1 MCDEE
6 IKKLRHQMHGRLR
19 QELRSTINHHTA
31 RREMLR
37 ELGKTRQVLKS
48 VLGRLGGRKHQ
59 DPLFLGAI
67 RESDTMVECT
77 PETVHTVMTAHF
89 EQWYAMP
96 PHYTTDQLH
105 TGQWQDTLKDFASFY
120 AAVQHT
126 KVPEPLCHLIY
137 RAIMHTPQ
145 VDTAHSRMTDIFNT
159 PPSFEEFVAHIR
171 TLTNNSGPGPSGC
184 SYNMIKS
191 WPEVTK
197 KAAYDCLAQFWT
209 DKHIPTHWKW
219 RWLVPAPKKPTD
231 TPLIADLRPLMLSE
245 ATRKAWIS
253 LILSKI
259 RSVTKSLNMFNSAQH
274 GYVPGRG
281 TMSA

>member
-1 MCDEE
+1 
-6 IKKLRHQMHGRLR
+6 
-19 QELRSTINHHTA
+19 
-31 RREMLR
+31 
-37 ELGKTRQVLKS
+37 
-48 VLGRLGGRKHQ
+48 
-59 DPLFLGAI
+59 
-67 RESDTMVECT
+67 
-77 PETVHTVMTAHF
+77 
-89 EQWYAMP
+89 
-96 PHYTTDQLH
+96 
-105 TGQWQDTLKDFASFY
+105 
-120 AAVQHT
+120 
-126 KVPEPLCHLIY
+126 
-137 RAIMHTPQ
+137 
-145 VDTAHSRMTDIFNT
+145 MTDIFNT

-171 TLTNNSGPGPSGC
+171 TLKNNSGPGPSGC

-231 TPLIADLRPLMLSE
+231 TPLMADLRPLMLTE

-281 TMSA
+281 TMSASILFINILESAKMDCGVSNRTSYDMSKAFDTVSKNIQKIAWSRMGVPADVVDWLVDMDTDGVTVVRSPYALEKWDTHDYRSIITT